1 MNKLLLNTGVQDFIN
16 KNINTDIVSVILK
29 KPLFKGVSN
38 KEVAQQ
44 LESKKKCSKKLP
56 TWYNTPNIY
65 YPKKIHIEQTSS
77 ETTALYKSQIVQG
90 KKLLDI
96 TTGLGVDAYY
106 FSKKFEELILCEK
119 TKELAIITQYNFKI
133 LGIFNTT
140 VLPQDGLEHLKTSPN
155 NFDWIYSDPGR
166 RHHSKGKVFRLAD
179 CSPDIPKH
187 LDLLFSKTSHIL
199 IKTSP
204 LLDLSLGIKELRG
217 VKEIHIL
224 SIDNEVKE
232 LLWVLERDFKQV
244 IKLHCCNIEKGTKV
258 NFNFSFEEEKA
269 SVSDYSHPLTY
280 LYEPNA
286 SILKAGAFKCVG
298 QRYGLKKLHEHTHLF
313 TSDELLEF
321 PGRVFKIN
329 QVSPYHKN
337 LSKSLKLRKANIS
350 TRNFPESVATIRKK
364 TKIKDGGNH
373 YVFFI
378 KDVSGEL
385 RALDCYKMF

>member
-1 MNKLLLNTGVQDFIN
+1 M
-16 KNINTDIVSVILK
+16 SVILK
-29 KPLFKGVSN
+29 KPLFKEVSN
-38 KEVAQQ
+38 KEIAQQ
-44 LESKKKCSKKLP
+44 LESKKKCFKKLP
-56 TWYNTPNIY
+56 TWYNTPKIY

-77 ETTALYKSQIVQG
+77 ESSALYKSQLVQG
-90 KKLLDI
+90 KRLLDI
-96 TTGLGVDAYY
+96 TTGLGVDAYF
-106 FSKKFEELILCEK
+106 FSKKFDELILCEK
-119 TKELAIITQYNFKI
+119 TKELAIITQYNLKV
-133 LGIFNTT
+133 LGILNTT
-140 VLPQDGLEHLKTSPN
+140 VLPQDGLEYLKTSQN
-155 NFDWIYSDPGR
+155 IFDWIYSDPGR
-166 RHHSKGKVFRLAD
+166 RHQTKGKVFRLAD
-179 CSPDIPKH
+179 CSPDIPRH

-224 SIDNEVKE
+224 SVDNEVKE
-232 LLWVLERDFKQV
+232 LLWVLEKGFKQA
-244 IKLHCCNIEKGTKV
+244 IKLHCCNIEKGSKV

-269 SVSDYSHPLTY
+269 TVSEYSHPLTY
-280 LYEPNA
+280 LYEPNL
-286 SILKAGAFKCVG
+286 SILKAGAFKCIG
-298 QRYGLKKLHEHTHLF
+298 RRYGLKKLHEHTHLF

-329 QVSPYHKN
+329 KVSPYHKN
-337 LSKSLKLRKANIS
+337 LGKSLNLRKANIS

-373 YVFFI
+373 YVFFV